1 MPPTNSNTTEQQ
13 QQSPMDEA
21 APTPTNVSKTTE
33 TEVKIDSEMEAA
45 SDASTMKT
53 TISSLNSVKTASI
66 GPISISVHKLVQRPF
81 NLVITNSSG
90 INLEIF
96 TGT

>member
-1 MPPTNSNTTEQQ
+1 
-13 QQSPMDEA
+13 MDEA